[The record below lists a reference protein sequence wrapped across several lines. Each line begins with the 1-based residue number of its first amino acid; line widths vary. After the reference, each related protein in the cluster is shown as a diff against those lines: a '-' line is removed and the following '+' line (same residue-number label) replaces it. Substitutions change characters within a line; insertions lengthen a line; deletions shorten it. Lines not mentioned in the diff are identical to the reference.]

1 MNGKNVIELRHLKTL
16 VALRDNGSLVEAAE
30 SLFLTQSALS
40 HQLKDLEER
49 LECSLFVRKTKPP
62 RFTSAGR
69 RLLNLADE
77 ILPMVKSAERDISR
91 LAGGEVGRLHI
102 CIECHSCFQWLI
114 PCLDLYRANWPEVE
128 LDLSGGFSFAPLPA
142 LVRGDLDLVI
152 TSDPVELPG
161 ITYIPLFS
169 YEAMLVISN
178 DHRLAR
184 QAMVLP
190 DDLESEMLITYP
202 VDRDRLDIFTRFLEP
217 MDVEPGSVRTAE
229 LTPMMIQLV
238 AAGRGVACLPNWALT
253 EYLEQGTVMAKKL
266 GDSGLW
272 CTLYA
277 AIREDQLEMAF
288 MQDFLNTAVETCF
301 SNLNGIKAVEVA

>member
-1 MNGKNVIELRHLKTL
+1 MVKIVIELRHLKTL

-77 ILPMVKSAERDISR
+77 ILPMVKNAERDISR
-91 LAGGEVGRLHI
+91 LAGGEVGRMHI

-114 PCLDLYRANWPEVE
+114 PSLDLYRANWPEVE

-169 YEAMLVISN
+169 YEAMLAISN
-178 DHRLAR
+178 DHRLVSH
-184 QAMVLP
+184 AMVLP

-253 EYLEQGTVMAKKL
+253 EYLEQGTVRARKL

>member
-1 MNGKNVIELRHLKTL
+1 MVNIVIELRHLKTL

-77 ILPMVKSAERDISR
+77 VLPMVKNAERDISR

-169 YEAMLVISN
+169 YEAMLAISN
-178 DHRLAR
+178 DHRLASH
-184 QAMVLP
+184 AMVLP

-217 MDVEPGSVRTAE
+217 MDVEPDSVRTAE

-288 MQDFLNTAVETCF
+288 MQDFLSTAVETCF

>member
-1 MNGKNVIELRHLKTL
+1 MIELRHLKTL
-16 VALRDNGSLVEAAE
+16 VALRDKGSLVDAAD

-40 HQLKDLEER
+40 HQLKDLEDK
-49 LECSLFVRKTKPP
+49 LDCSLFVRKTKPP

-77 ILPMVKSAERDISR
+77 ALPMVKSAERDIAR
-91 LAGGEVGRLHI
+91 LAGGETGRLHI

-114 PCLDLYRANWPEVE
+114 PCLDRYRSNWPEVE

-161 ITYIPLFS
+161 ITYLPLFS
-169 YEAMLVISN
+169 YEAMLAVAN
-178 DHRLAR
+178 DHPLSTR
-184 QAMVLP
+184 QMVLP
-190 DDLESEMLITYP
+190 EDLEKEMMITYP
-202 VDRDRLDIFTRFLEP
+202 VERDRLDIFTRFLDPVDIEP
-217 MDVEPGSVRTAE
+217 ASVRTAE
-229 LTPMMIQLV
+229 LTPMIIQLV
-238 AAGRGVACLPNWALT
+238 ASGRGVTCLPNWALT

-266 GDSGLW
+266 GSSGLW

-277 AIREDQLEMAF
+277 AIREDQKDMAF
-288 MQDFLNTAVETCF
+288 MQDFLATAGETCF
-301 SNLNGIKAVEVA
+301 SSLNGIKAVQMS